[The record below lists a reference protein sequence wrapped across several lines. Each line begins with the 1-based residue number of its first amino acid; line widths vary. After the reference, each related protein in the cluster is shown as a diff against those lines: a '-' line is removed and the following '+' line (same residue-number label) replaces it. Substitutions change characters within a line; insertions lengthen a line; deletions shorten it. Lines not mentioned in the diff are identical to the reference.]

1 MGVEKEEGNEK
12 LMEEKLC
19 LCFLYIYVCMYVC
32 VSYTCMMVEIN
43 LFLFIIL
50 KYTRGI
56 KNTCIGIL
64 NFKFSLKEFLIYL

>member
-1 MGVEKEEGNEK
+1 MFV
-12 LMEEKLC
+12 L
-19 LCFLYIYVCMYVC
+19 FIYLCMYVC
-32 VSYTCMMVEIN
+32 MCELYTCMMVEIN